1 VDDFI
6 ARLDLKGALE
16 IYLLLEE
23 REDELGGASAK
34 LLSSL
39 RTYLYDN
46 LSIEDMESP
55 RSLLETL

>member
-1 VDDFI
+1 LDDFI

-23 REDELGGASAK
+23 REDELGGASAR

-39 RTYLYDN
+39 RTYLYDH